1 MIATKGPFSMTILGF
16 TPFTWF
22 HIVLSLVMLVAG
34 FVVVRDLLRSHIDKT
49 WVAVFLISGVLTN
62 ITGFGFPF
70 SRFTESH
77 FTAIF
82 SLIVLAGVFLGLYVF
97 KLAGAWRWIFAICAV
112 LAFYTDAL
120 VTIAQIFKKVPAL
133 GAPTASNEPQFV
145 ATQLLLLAIIIWLC
159 VKAYRQFR
167 PS

>member
-1 MIATKGPFSMTILGF
+1 MTILGF
-16 TPFTWF
+16 TPFTWL

-34 FVVVRDLLRSHIDKT
+34 YVVVRDLFRSHIDKT
-49 WVAVFLISGVLTN
+49 WMAVFLISGVLTN
-62 ITGFGFPF
+62 VTGFGFPF

-77 FTAIF
+77 YTAIF
-82 SLIVLAGVFLGLYVF
+82 SLIMLVAAFLALYVY
-97 KLAGAWRWIFAICAV
+97 KLAGPWRWIFAISAV

-145 ATQLLLLAIIIWLC
+145 ISQLILLAVIIWLC

-167 PS
+167 PRS

>member
-1 MIATKGPFSMTILGF
+1 MTILGF

-34 FVVVRDLLRSHIDKT
+34 FVVVRDLLRSHVDNDLDGGVPDQRRADQRDRLWLPVRSVHRIPLHRDR
-49 WVAVFLISGVLTN
+49 VALIALAA
-62 ITGFGFPF
+62 
-70 SRFTESH
+70 
-77 FTAIF
+77 AI
-82 SLIVLAGVFLGLYVF
+82 LGLYVF
-97 KLAGAWRWIFAICAV
+97 KLAGAWRWIFALSVV

-145 ATQLLLLAIIIWLC
+145 IAQLILLAIIIWLC

-167 PS
+167 PA

>member
-1 MIATKGPFSMTILGF
+1 MFLGF

-22 HIVLSLVMLVAG
+22 HILVSLVMLVAG
-34 FVVVRDLLRSHIDKT
+34 FIVVKDLLRSHVDKT
-49 WVAVFLISGVLTN
+49 WLAVFVISGVLTN
-62 ITGFGFPF
+62 VTGFGFPF
-70 SRFTESH
+70 SRLNESH

-82 SLIVLAGVFLGLYVF
+82 SLIVLVGVILGFYVF
-97 KLAGAWRWIFAICAV
+97 KLAGAWRWIFAISAV

-120 VTIAQIFKKVPAL
+120 VTVAQIFKKVPAL
-133 GAPTASNEPQFV
+133 GAPSASTEPQFV

-167 PS
+167 PA

>member
-1 MIATKGPFSMTILGF
+1 MILGF

-34 FVVVRDLLRSHIDKT
+34 YVVVRDLFRSHIDNT
-49 WVAVFLISGVLTN
+49 WMAVFLISGVLTN
-62 ITGFGFPF
+62 VTGFGFPF

-77 FTAIF
+77 YTAIF
-82 SLIVLAGVFLGLYVF
+82 SLIVLAAAFLALYVF
-97 KLAGAWRWIFAICAV
+97 KLAGAWRWVFAISAV

-120 VTIAQIFKKVPAL
+120 VTIAQIFKKIPAL
-133 GAPTASNEPQFV
+133 GAPTASSEPQFV
-145 ATQLLLLAIIIWLC
+145 ITQLLLLAITIWLC
-159 VKAYRQFR
+159 VKAYRGFR

>member
-1 MIATKGPFSMTILGF
+1 MILGF
-16 TPFTWF
+16 TPFTWV

-34 FVVVRDLLRSHIDKT
+34 YVVVRDLFRSHIDRT
-49 WVAVFLISGVLTN
+49 WMAVFLISGVLTN
-62 ITGFGFPF
+62 VTGFGFPF

-82 SLIVLAGVFLGLYVF
+82 SLIVLTAAFLALYVY
-97 KLAGAWRWIFAICAV
+97 KLAGAWRWIFAISAV

-120 VTIAQIFKKVPAL
+120 VTIAQIFKKIPAL
-133 GAPTASNEPQFV
+133 GAPTASTEPQFV
-145 ATQLLLLAIIIWLC
+145 ISQLILLAIIIWLC

-167 PS
+167 PAA